1 MDELVKLVASKTGL
15 PEDKARVAVKTV
27 VDYLKER
34 LPAPLASQVDN
45 VLNSGAAAKGLD
57 DLSKGLGSLLGGKK

>member
-1 MDELVKLVASKTGL
+1 MDELVNLVASKTGL

-45 VLNSGAAAKGLD
+45 ILNNGAAAKGLD
-57 DLSKGLGSLLGGKK
+57 DLSKGLGSLLGGKN

>member
-1 MDELVKLVASKTGL
+1 MDELVKLVVNKTGL

-57 DLSKGLGSLLGGKK
+57 ELSKGLGDLLGGKK

>member
-1 MDELVKLVASKTGL
+1 MDELVKLVVNKTGL

-27 VDYLKER
+27 VDQLKER
-34 LPAPLASQVDN
+34 LPAPLSSQVDN

-57 DLSKGLGSLLGGKK
+57 ELSKGLGDLLGGKN